1 MQSAQEKLKRA
12 LENTDLSS
20 VESFNVDNT
29 QKLLK
34 ICFKNEHNKFSIIY
48 YDNKLELLKD
58 LQQLQ
63 ASLEQKLEIDNSQL
77 DNSIKKAHQ
86 AQEKNMDN
94 YIKRNIIIGILTV
107 LGNLAIIPLITNLYF
122 FSFMSFIFA
131 VDTVGFISLLI
142 NKSVKK
148 KNDIELLT
156 EINDLEITK
165 KNNVINFKRLAKSL
179 RHVVLK
185 VRNNVKEEAN
195 DDFEFNLSLT
205 DCFKEE
211 KDKILRFTI

>member
-48 YDNKLELLKD
+48 YDNKLESLKD

-94 YIKRNIIIGILTV
+94 YIKRNLIIGILTV

-131 VDTVGFISLLI
+131 VDTVGFISHLI

-185 VRNNVKEEAN
+185 VRNNVKEETN

>member
-94 YIKRNIIIGILTV
+94 
-107 LGNLAIIPLITNLYF
+107 
-122 FSFMSFIFA
+122 FMSFIFA
-131 VDTVGFISLLI
+131 VDTVGFISHLI

-185 VRNNVKEEAN
+185 VRNNVKEETN

>member
-205 DCFKEE
+205 DC
-211 KDKILRFTI
+211 